1 MGRLSG
7 PVNGPSPNPQLYHHL
22 HENSHNFWGV
32 KYVKSRIFRK
42 THQIRSDSSIPVP
55 HPCFFAKKQQSTAAG
70 RFLRDATAGT
80 SVAGKFPT
88 KKVMICVLKVGILA
102 TNSVII
108 IYIYIMHHQKS
119 RCDSYNIIHIIHR
132 FDFWWSPLCSR
143 NLVPPPFI
151 PLGLPPRWGQR
162 SERWKRL
169 GVWGVQLMI

>member
-1 MGRLSG
+1 MGHPQIPSFIIISMKIPTTSG
-7 PVNGPSPNPQLYHHL
+7 GLNMLNPAFS
-22 HENSHNFWGV
+22 ERPIRFV
-32 KYVKSRIFRK
+32 
-42 THQIRSDSSIPVP
+42 QILASQFHIHV
-55 HPCFFAKKQQSTAAG
+55 FFAKKQQSTAAG